1 MKSLNPYFNFPGNS
15 EEAFNFYKSVFGG
28 EFLAVIKYKDMPD
41 MSDLDKMSE
50 EEQNKIM
57 HIALPLKNGS
67 ILMATDVPESFWRP
81 LEIGNNVYINIEADS
96 ADEADRIF
104 SALSDGG
111 KIEMALQKT
120 GWSEKYGSCIDK
132 FGIQWM
138 VNYTGNV
145 QLSV

>member
-1 MKSLNPYFNFPGNS
+1 MKSINPYFNFPGNS

-28 EFLAVIKYKDMPD
+28 EFLAVIRFKDMPGL
-41 MSDLDKMSE
+41 SDLDKMSE
-50 EEQNKIM
+50 EDQNKIM

-67 ILMATDVPESFWRP
+67 ILMATDVMESMGRSFVV
-81 LEIGNNVYINIEADS
+81 GNNTYFNIEAES
-96 ADEADRIF
+96 VEEADRLF
-104 SALSDGG
+104 NALSDGG
-111 KIEMALQKT
+111 KVEMALQKT